1 MAFGGVLLLN
11 ILLMVIFGLAA
22 AGIVCLILSGILFI
36 IFYPNDDIVVE
47 IQEGEAIVGEM
58 QKKSNKAS
66 RLELS
71 EEQKMEFAKM
81 RELLLRYY

>member
-58 QKKSNKAS
+58 QKKVLKS
-66 RLELS
+66 
-71 EEQKMEFAKM
+71 
-81 RELLLRYY
+81 